1 MFKKLE
7 DRLNMLKQMKYLK
20 DPIKLSGMKTNMSVI
35 KNTLYRINIL
45 DTTGGKKKSS
55 DIEDT
60 ATEIIHNE
68 TERKKILKINE

>member
-1 MFKKLE
+1 
-7 DRLNMLKQMKYLK
+7 MKYLK
-20 DPIKLSGMKTNMSVI
+20 DPIELSGMKTNMSVI

-55 DIEDT
+55 EIEDT

-68 TERKKILKINE
+68 TERKKDFKNKWIEHQWAMGQL

>member
-1 MFKKLE
+1 
-7 DRLNMLKQMKYLK
+7 MKYLK
-20 DPIKLSGMKTNMSVI
+20 DPIELSGMKTNMSVI

-55 DIEDT
+55 EIEDT

-68 TERKKILKINE
+68 TERKKDFKNK